1 MKRIRLYFI
10 YKINLDYYLFC
21 LSFWLLDEKSK
32 MIEKEKRVRLKSLAE
47 CILGLSGLEDAS
59 IKENTQAVKRALDR
73 LT

>member
-1 MKRIRLYFI
+1 MKKMLQYFI
-10 YKINLDYYLFC
+10 FEINLDFYF
-21 LSFWLLDEKSK
+21 SFWLLDEKSK